1 VTYRSPR
8 VGDVLDRWGGSAAT
22 PDRDQIESILV
33 SRTSVAEYPH
43 GSHPGDVALLAPT
56 DRLEARSAHR
66 GAASLH
72 LDKGDGPAL
81 SDDQINIVPA
91 ELEAM
96 SLD

>member
-1 VTYRSPR
+1 MAYRSPR
-8 VGDVLDRWGGSAAT
+8 VGDVFDRWRGSAAT
-22 PDRDQIESILV
+22 PDGDQIESILV
-33 SRTSVAEYPH
+33 SRMSVAECPH

-72 LDKGDGPAL
+72 LDKGNRPAL
-81 SDDQINIVPA
+81 SDDEIDIVPA